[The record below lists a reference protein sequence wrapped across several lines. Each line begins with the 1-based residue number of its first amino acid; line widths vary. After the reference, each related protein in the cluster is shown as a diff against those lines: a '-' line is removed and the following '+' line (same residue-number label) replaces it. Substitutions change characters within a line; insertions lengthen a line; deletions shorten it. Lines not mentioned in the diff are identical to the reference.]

1 MQDAWDVCLVLVV
14 CRIQRWWRQ
23 NPNHPEAT
31 CVRLSNDLIE
41 IRWWDYWPAAGEM
54 CWKWT
59 WLHWA
64 LQPALLSARPGP
76 FWLRKSME
84 FDSRCYCS
92 DAPLLKSLL
101 LHVSWQKLQI
111 DKLTQDQALT
121 NESLTRLLDYLTISD
136 YLSSEHRGACAA
148 ASAAQWQLAVHLV
161 ALPCRALKLGNM
173 AWPAKQLRLRKLPL
187 SSMMCKQCNLF
198 GFECRV
204 QGTIQRSLRVSAWT
218 FGCLHF
224 TYYNILEGL
233 VRYQVVF
240 STSLNSLSRS
250 SRGIISFKW

>member
-1 MQDAWDVCLVLVV
+1 MLVV

-31 CVRLSNDLIE
+31 CVRLSNDWDH
-41 IRWWDYWPAAGEM
+41 RWWDYWPAAGGM

-92 DAPLLKSLL
+92 DAPRVIIAASCVMTKATN
-101 LHVSWQKLQI
+101 WQI
-111 DKLTQDQALT
+111 DTRPSIDKCVST
-121 NESLTRLLDYLTISD
+121 NLDYLGFF
-136 YLSSEHRGACAA
+136 EHRGACAA

-187 SSMMCKQCNLF
+187 SSMYDM
-198 GFECRV
+198 
-204 QGTIQRSLRVSAWT
+204 
-218 FGCLHF
+218 
-224 TYYNILEGL
+224 
-233 VRYQVVF
+233 
-240 STSLNSLSRS
+240 
-250 SRGIISFKW
+250 

>member
-1 MQDAWDVCLVLVV
+1 MLVV

-31 CVRLSNDLIE
+31 CVRLSNDWDH
-41 IRWWDYWPAAGEM
+41 RWWDYWPAAGEM

-121 NESLTRLLDYLTISD
+121 NASLTRLISD
-136 YLSSEHRGACAA
+136 YLGLSRLLWTSRCVCCSFCSSMAA
-148 ASAAQWQLAVHLV
+148 G
-161 ALPCRALKLGNM
+161 RALGG
-173 AWPAKQLRLRKLPL
+173 P
-187 SSMMCKQCNLF
+187 
-198 GFECRV
+198 
-204 QGTIQRSLRVSAWT
+204 SLRCTEAGQHGVACQAVET
-218 FGCLHF
+218 PKTAALIHD
-224 TYYNILEGL
+224 
-233 VRYQVVF
+233 V
-240 STSLNSLSRS
+240 
-250 SRGIISFKW
+250 